1 MKTNEQKDNKKKR
14 TLSLPHV
21 FAILVILAL
30 LAAVAS
36 WFVPAGEFERL
47 DNGEV
52 VPNSYQVV
60 ESSPVN
66 IFEVFM
72 AIPEGLESAAMMVFT
87 VFIIGGS
94 FAVIKDTKII
104 DVLVGGMA
112 QRLSGRKYVLIA
124 VIMSVISLI
133 SAFIGLLEL
142 SLVYIPILIPICL
155 AIGFDSVT
163 AAAIALAGSAAGF
176 TAALTNPFTLAI
188 SQEIGGLELYS
199 GIGYR
204 SITLLVMTM
213 VAILFVINYA
223 RKIEENPEKS
233 FTFERDQEKHKEIDK
248 IETPAFTWRIKLVAF
263 VTIVGF
269 LTLIVGILQFDWYL
283 KEINAIFILTAL
295 LGGLVAGFGINAI
308 CEKFIFGLQD
318 FVLAAF
324 AAGIARAIPGVLEDA
339 NILDTVV
346 NGLSLLVQA
355 LPSSITA
362 FGMLLTQAALN
373 FLIPAGSGQALA
385 TMPIMFPLADITN
398 VTRQVAILA
407 FQFGDGFSNIFYPTS
422 GFLWACIGM
431 AGIPYQKWVRF
442 LFPLIL
448 IWYMIAAIFVI
459 VGQAIGWS

>member
-1 MKTNEQKDNKKKR
+1 MKNTEGKKKR
-14 TLSLPHV
+14 KLSLPHV
-21 FAILVILAL
+21 FAILIFLAL

-60 ESSPVN
+60 EGNPVN

-94 FAVIKDTKII
+94 FAIIKDTKII
-104 DVLVGGMA
+104 DILVGGMA
-112 QRLSGRKYVLIA
+112 QRLSSKKYLLIA
-124 VIMSVISLI
+124 VIISIIALI
-133 SAFIGLLEL
+133 SSFIGLLEL

-176 TAALTNPFTLAI
+176 TAALTNPFTLAV

-213 VAILFVINYA
+213 IAIIFVIIYA
-223 RKIEENPEKS
+223 RKIEKNPQKS
-233 FTFERDQEKHKEIDK
+233 LTYKTDQEKHKELDK
-248 IETPAFTWRIKLVAF
+248 IEIPEFNIRLKIVALITLIGF
-263 VTIVGF
+263 VT
-269 LTLIVGILQFDWYL
+269 LIIGILNFDWYL

-295 LGGLVAGFGINAI
+295 LSGLMAGFGINEI
-308 CEKFIFGLQD
+308 CEKFIRGIKD
-318 FVLAAF
+318 FILAAF

-339 NILDTVV
+339 NILDTIVY
-346 NGLSLLVQA
+346 GLSQIVQA

-362 FGMLLTQAALN
+362 VGMLITQAALN

-407 FQFGDGFSNIFYPTS
+407 FQFGDGFSNIIYPTS

-442 LFPLIL
+442 IFPLIL
-448 IWYMIAAIFVI
+448 IWYTAAAIFI
-459 VGQAIGWS
+459 IIGQAIGWS